1 MSCLAPIP
9 TFVVT
14 SSSSTD
20 DFEMLL
26 GLPGELGSSTDLKIL
41 QDQVTYMIHLLK
53 SRSAFVILPP
63 SHLYAQNPRILP
75 REVVQSG
82 EVDAFRKEQSTGKK
96 AGRPSKAEKSQKT
109 RLAVSL
115 VNSWTESNAFPA
127 QSIVKDMAGA
137 SSASDIPEGDF
148 VLFDHNGRRT
158 EPLTHKILAER
169 PLGSLNDYRTK
180 KDELLSGL
188 SGQEVLARANNKV
201 LTRLKEIDSMA
212 AEQGLEVGSEGGERS
227 GLERVE
233 RAVMSMSNGRKGLLG
248 LLEGEGLDV

>member
-1 MSCLAPIP
+1 
-9 TFVVT
+9 
-14 SSSSTD
+14 
-20 DFEMLL
+20 MLL

-115 VNSWTESNAFPA
+115 LNSWTESNAFPA
-127 QSIVKDMAGA
+127 QSIVKDLAGA

-169 PLGSLNDYRTK
+169 PLGSLNEYRTK

-188 SGQEVLARANNKV
+188 SDQEVLARANNKV

>member
-1 MSCLAPIP
+1 MSYLAPKP

-14 SSSSTD
+14 SLSSTD
-20 DFEMLL
+20 DFESLL
-26 GLPGELGSSTDLKIL
+26 GLPGELGLSTDLKTL
-41 QDQVTYMIHLLK
+41 QDQVSYMIHLLK
-53 SRSAFVILPP
+53 SKSAFIILPP

-82 EVDAFRKEQSTGKK
+82 EVDAFREESTGKK
-96 AGRPSKAEKSQKT
+96 AGRPSKAEKSQKA
-109 RLAVSL
+109 RLAISTL
-115 VNSWTESNAFPA
+115 NSWTESNAFPA
-127 QSIVKDMAGA
+127 QSIVKDVAGA

-169 PLGSLNDYRTK
+169 PLGSLNDYRSK

-188 SGQEVLARANNKV
+188 SSQEVLARANNKV
-201 LTRLKEIDSMA
+201 LSRLKEIDSMA